1 MSIFDLIM
9 MEGQLVDIRVRE
21 KKGAEALPEKD
32 KRTAEEFIRTLK
44 RNYKGGSDMGRIYI
58 IDAEN
63 LGNLTVSLTFN
74 DNTKQTVDVGD
85 FIRRHPHPQY
95 NKYLDP
101 RKFSRF
107 TIDNGNIVW
116 GKNWDL
122 IFPIEQLY
130 SGNLS

>member
-1 MSIFDLIM
+1 
-9 MEGQLVDIRVRE
+9 
-21 KKGAEALPEKD
+21 
-32 KRTAEEFIRTLK
+32 
-44 RNYKGGSDMGRIYI
+44 MGRIYI

-116 GKNWDL
+116 GKNWDF

>member
-1 MSIFDLIM
+1 
-9 MEGQLVDIRVRE
+9 ME
-21 KKGAEALPEKD
+21 
-32 KRTAEEFIRTLK
+32 
-44 RNYKGGSDMGRIYI
+44 RIYI
-58 IDAEN
+58 IKAEDT
-63 LGNLTVSLTFN
+63 GNLTVSLTFS
-74 DNTKQTVDVGD
+74 DSTMQTINVGD

-107 TIDNGNIVW
+107 TIENGNIVW

-130 SGNLS
+130 AGAIV